1 MTNRERV
8 AIEHP
13 ERIAPLNACGGVRG
27 CPGDIG
33 YPELPEHEC
42 HGDPESCTK
51 CWDLENPDLS
61 ISIVDG
67 HVTVSADTPGIHDY
81 GVGDE
86 PGVSGEDGR
95 PTIKDSGDRTQFESG
110 AVRDMR
116 TGKGRFDLVSLEVV
130 ANYYERYS
138 KKISSHTI
146 FNNLKNFMEHK
157 DTYWLYLALSNFKK
171 LGAFADDETMFLEVA
186 KHFEEG
192 AAKYGPDNWKRGI
205 PTWCYIDSAVR
216 HYIKWLRGDT
226 DEFHNRAF
234 VWNVMCCIWEV
245 DYHKTPLET
254 AEQAEE
260 LKSDPDYPCRNCN
273 TGWGSVSSEG
283 SDGCENYCE
292 RLAKYMEA
300 KK

>member
-1 MTNRERV
+1 MTNREKA
-8 AIEHP
+8 AIEYP
-13 ERIAPLNACGGVRG
+13 ARIDPRTAFGGVRG

-51 CWDLENPDLS
+51 CWDLENPDPINDAKMATIETVD
-61 ISIVDG
+61 ISSDD
-67 HVTVSADTPGIHDY
+67 VTKIDESVSQALK
-81 GVGDE
+81 E
-86 PGVSGEDGR
+86 A
-95 PTIKDSGDRTQFESG
+95 PTIKDSGDRTKFESG

-116 TGKGRFDLVSLEVV
+116 TGKGRFDLVPLEVV
-130 ANYYERYS
+130 CRMYERPDGKSSVLDHILHFQNTNITAHLIKALDRFALDAYGTTEKTAYS
-138 KKISSHTI
+138 
-146 FNNLKNFMEHK
+146 
-157 DTYWLYLALSNFKK
+157 
-171 LGAFADDETMFLEVA
+171 TMFLEVA
-186 KHFEEG
+186 KHFEDG
-192 AAKYGPDNWKRGI
+192 ALKYGPDNWKKGI
-205 PTWCYIDSAVR
+205 PTWCYIDSAIR
-216 HYIKWLRGDT
+216 HYIKWYRGDM

-234 VWNVMCCIWEV
+234 VWNLMCCIWEV
-245 DYHKTPLET
+245 DYHKTTVEA

-260 LKSDPDYPCRNCN
+260 LKSDPDHPCRNCN

>member
-13 ERIAPLNACGGVRG
+13 ERIAPFNSCGGVRG

-33 YPELPEHEC
+33 YPELPGHEC

-51 CWDLENPDLS
+51 CWDLENPEPINDAKMATIETVD
-61 ISIVDG
+61 ISSDD
-67 HVTVSADTPGIHDY
+67 VTKINESVSQALK
-81 GVGDE
+81 E
-86 PGVSGEDGR
+86 A

-116 TGKGRFDLVSLEVV
+116 TGKGRFDLVPLEVV

-146 FNNLKNFMEHK
+146 FNNLKNFMEYE
-157 DTYWLYLALSNFKK
+157 DSYWLYLALSNFKQ
-171 LGAFADDETMFLEVA
+171 LGAFVDDETMFLEVA

-192 AAKYGPDNWKRGI
+192 ALKYGESNWRRGI
-205 PTWCYIDSAVR
+205 PTWCYVDSAIR
-216 HYIKWLRGDT
+216 HYIKWLRGDK
-226 DEFHNRAF
+226 DEFHCRAF

-254 AEQAEE
+254 AKQAEE
-260 LKSDPDYPCRNCN
+260 TKSDLDHPCGNCN